1 MRTLTSELFHSVIVR
16 EYILPNSERRIGKV
30 DISTHSDHCLR
41 CKDSNIAELIGQS
54 LIDYCFDQEEQS
66 GKDIATLL
74 KIALEMRV
82 KNRLEAEK
90 ESTLLKQGFFGEALL
105 YAVLFELFGAD
116 TLICRG
122 RLFDVLS
129 KKESPGY
136 DAFHLIE
143 TEDRINL
150 WFGEAKFHENYKKA
164 AKSVAKSIKGSLN
177 AEYLKQNLIA
187 IINHK
192 AEIRNEKMKRIL
204 EKWYDSGFVIKLEDI
219 VAQENMKLIY
229 PALIVYDDTMCGYDD
244 MIRAVVSEINKQIA
258 DQQIEVPNFCSIF
271 FILLPMSNVR
281 KVKLDVIEWIKRKRI

>member
-1 MRTLTSELFHSVIVR
+1 MRTLTSELFHRVIVR
-16 EYILPNSERRIGKV
+16 EYILPDAERGIGKV
-30 DISTHSDHCLR
+30 AISTDNDHCLR
-41 CKDSNIAELIGQS
+41 CKDSSIVELIGQS
-54 LIDYCFDQEEQS
+54 LIDYCFDKEEQC
-66 GKDIATLL
+66 GKDVATLL
-74 KIALEMRV
+74 KIALKLRV
-82 KNRLEAEK
+82 KNRLDAEK

-129 KKESPGY
+129 NKESSGY

-143 TEDRINL
+143 TKNCLNL
-150 WFGEAKFHENYKKA
+150 WFGEAKFHEDYKRA
-164 AKSVAKSIKGSLN
+164 AQSVAKSMKRSLG

-192 AEIRNEKMKRIL
+192 DAIRNKRMKGIL
-204 EKWYDSGFVIKLEDI
+204 EKWYDNGFVIKLED
-219 VAQENMKLIY
+219 VMTQENMNLIY
-229 PALIVYDDTMCGYDD
+229 PALIVYDDAMRGYDD
-244 MIRAVVSEINKQIA
+244 MIRAAVSEINKQIA
-258 DQQIEVPNFCSIF
+258 AQQIDVPNYCSIF